1 MEDTISQ
8 GAQGAQGA
16 INLIYC
22 YLLDGA
28 YGPFGCAKLPYDNA
42 WQGSP
47 LPDTTAISSSSC
59 PGDELLPDTKRV
71 DDVPPVL

>member
-1 MEDTISQ
+1 MEEKKRSSKGIRCLIT
-8 GAQGAQGA
+8 
-16 INLIYC
+16 NLTYI

-28 YGPFGCAKLPYDNA
+28 YGPFGCAKLPYDSA